1 MVSDIAR
8 QFAQKYESLAG
19 VAHHVRTLAEAAGVA
34 AAVVQAA
41 GAQTVALAGL
51 PKELQSA
58 LEKRLEVNVLKPPYE
73 AASPR
78 VSILIPNA
86 IDAAD
91 LGITAAA
98 FAIADAGAL
107 VEVATDD
114 VVRLVS
120 TLPRIH
126 ICFLP
131 ADQVVA
137 TLEQAAPRLEEIF
150 AANPKHCVATL
161 ISGPSRTGDIE
172 MKLTLG
178 VHGPEEAHAV
188 LVEEGW

>member
-8 QFAQKYESLAG
+8 QFARKYESLAG
-19 VAHHVRTLAEAAGVA
+19 VVHHARTPAEAASVA
-34 AAVVQAA
+34 ASVVKAA
-41 GAQTVALAGL
+41 GVRTVALAGL
-51 PKELQSA
+51 PRKLQSA
-58 LEKRLEVNVLKPPYE
+58 LEKRLEANVLKPPYDP
-73 AASPR
+73 AALR
-78 VSILIPNA
+78 VTDA

-114 VVRLVS
+114 IVRLVS

-126 ICFLP
+126 ICFVP

-150 AANPKHCVATL
+150 AANPKNCVATL

>member
-19 VAHHVRTLAEAAGVA
+19 VAHHARTLAEAAGVA
-34 AAVVQAA
+34 ASVVKAA
-41 GAQTVALAGL
+41 GVQTVALAGL
-51 PKELQSA
+51 PKKLQSA

-73 AASPR
+73 AVALR
-78 VSILIPNA
+78 VSIPDA

-91 LGITAAA
+91 LGITVAA

-126 ICFLP
+126 ICFVP

>member
-8 QFAQKYESLAG
+8 QFAQMYESLAG

-34 AAVVQAA
+34 ASVVKAA
-41 GAQTVALAGL
+41 GVQTVALAGL
-51 PKELQSA
+51 PKKLQSA
-58 LEKRLEVNVLKPPYE
+58 LENRLEVNVLKPPYE
-73 AASPR
+73 AAAPR
-78 VSILIPNA
+78 VPIPDA

-126 ICFLP
+126 ICFVP